1 MPELVRP
8 LVACFGRS
16 TRSKMH
22 TEGDAMERP
31 CGGDPECLSDNICM
45 GCGADGPM
53 NWFYNQ
59 CAQAEDDG
67 DGEDDE

>member
-1 MPELVRP
+1 
-8 LVACFGRS
+8 
-16 TRSKMH
+16 
-22 TEGDAMERP
+22 MERP